1 MHINHWLRITLFV
14 TIFLSPAMMKAQ
26 TAACK
31 DTAEHR
37 RLAEA
42 MWAATA
48 GDNPEKVYKAAQT
61 FQKHADEEGDLEG
74 HYNAWMC
81 GVAFNLDRVNI
92 HDAYHIAVALKNDL
106 KNITG
111 GREEQYLGPCMMG
124 QVYNICGNVPAAIKE
139 FEEAINLIK
148 GTRYEKTTLYSLY
161 MALAHLTLSS
171 DPDQSMRWIE
181 EEIKVLNQHK
191 QWPVYTKAIAAAY
204 AIKAIIYF
212 KKKDY
217 DNFRYWHEKA
227 VSVSNDKIDG
237 YTGVFMTYANI
248 YKKAVDGHLKEALA
262 AADSV
267 QSVKERYNLKCN
279 LYLYAGDKDQ
289 AFNTQREWMLL
300 NDSVTGAMMAENVVQ
315 SEEEIRIMKDQQ
327 ETTRIAI
334 VILIICIILAILFIA
349 LMFINI
355 RTRRRYN
362 KQLKEKNEEL
372 GVAYKKVTV
381 ADEMKSEFIRNVS
394 HEIRTPLNIINGF
407 SEVLTNEEY
416 TFEPLERHGI
426 AVAIGQ
432 NTRKITSLVNKML
445 ALANDSSKDL
455 LKDVE
460 ETNAVSICQQA
471 LSNMPETDS
480 EKIKVVFDDQTGGD
494 TMLTTNSDS
503 LLQMLGY
510 LLENA
515 VKFTDQGQI
524 TLMVKNGEQ
533 DGKRLMQFF
542 VEDTGCGIPADKI
555 DKIFERFMKVD
566 EFKEGLGL
574 GLAYCHETAIKLG
587 GSLVLDHTSD
597 QGTTFLL
604 SLPKTTNNN

>member
-1 MHINHWLRITLFV
+1 MQINHWLRITLFV
-14 TIFLSPAMMKAQ
+14 TILLSPSIMKAQ

-37 RLAEA
+37 RLAET
-42 MWAATA
+42 MWELAKYN
-48 GDNPEKVYKAAQT
+48 DPDKVYAAAQA

-81 GVAFNLDRVNI
+81 GVAYNLDRVNI

-106 KNITG
+106 KNETG
-111 GREEQYLGPCMMG
+111 GEEEQYLGPCMMG
-124 QVYNICGNVPAAIKE
+124 QVYNICGNIPAAIKE
-139 FEEAINLIK
+139 FEEAISLIK

-161 MALAHLTLSS
+161 MGLAHLTLSS
-171 DPDQSMRWIE
+171 DPDQSLHWIE
-181 EEIKVLNQHK
+181 EEIKILNQHK
-191 QWPVYTKAIAAAY
+191 DWPVYNKAIAAAY

-217 DNFRYWHEKA
+217 DTFRDWYEQA
-227 VSVSNDKIDG
+227 LSVNQGRTDG
-237 YTGVFMTYANI
+237 YTGVFMSYANI
-248 YKKAVDGHLKEALA
+248 YKKAVDGHLDEALA

-267 QSVKERYNLKCN
+267 QSVKERYNIKCN

-300 NDSVTGAMMAENVVQ
+300 NDSVTGAMMAENIQQ
-315 SEEEIRIMKDQQ
+315 SEQEIRIMRDQQ
-327 ETTRIAI
+327 KTTRLAI
-334 VILIICIILAILFIA
+334 IILIISIVLAVLFIV
-349 LMFINI
+349 LMFISI
-355 RTRRRYN
+355 RSRRRYN
-362 KQLKEKNEEL
+362 QQLKEKNEEL
-372 GVAYKKVTV
+372 RTAYQKVTV
-381 ADEMKSEFIRNVS
+381 ADKMKGEFIRNVS

-426 AVAIGQ
+426 AVAISQ
-432 NTRKITSLVNKML
+432 NTHKITSLVNKML
-445 ALANDSSKDL
+445 ALANDSSRDL

-480 EKIKVVFDDQTGGD
+480 DKVKIVFIDQTDGD
-494 TMLTTNSDS
+494 AMLTTNSDS
-503 LLQMLGY
+503 LLQMLSY
-510 LLENA
+510 ILENA
-515 VKFTDQGQI
+515 VKFTEQGHI
-524 TLMVKNGEQ
+524 TLMVKNGEK
-533 DGKRLMQFF
+533 DGKRQMQFF

-574 GLAYCHETAIKLG
+574 GLAYCYETATKLG

-597 QGTTFLL
+597 QGTSFLL
-604 SLPKTTNNN
+604 SLPKTLE

>member
-1 MHINHWLRITLFV
+1 MQINHWLRITLFV
-14 TIFLSPAMMKAQ
+14 AILLSPSMMKAQ

-42 MWAATA
+42 MWAATG
-48 GDNPEKVYKAAQT
+48 GDDPEKVYTAAMT
-61 FQKHADEEGDLEG
+61 FQKHTDEEGDLEG

-81 GVAFNLDRVNI
+81 GVAYNLDRVNI
-92 HDAYHIAVALKNDL
+92 RDAYHIAVALKNDL

-111 GREEQYLGPCMMG
+111 GKDEQYLGPCMMG

-139 FEEAINLIK
+139 FEEAISLIK
-148 GTRYEKTTLYSLY
+148 GTRYEETTLYSLY
-161 MALAHLTLSS
+161 MGLAHLTLASN
-171 DPDQSMRWIE
+171 PDQSLNWIE
-181 EEIKVLNQHK
+181 EEIKILNQHK
-191 QWPVYTKAIAAAY
+191 DWPVYNKAIAAAY

-217 DNFRYWHEKA
+217 DTFHHWYEQA
-227 VSVSNDKIDG
+227 LSVNQGRTDG
-237 YTGVFMTYANI
+237 YTGVFMSYADI
-248 YKKAVDGHLKEALA
+248 YKKALDGHLEEALA

-267 QSVKERYNLKCN
+267 QSVKERYNIKCN

-300 NDSVTGAMMAENVVQ
+300 NDSVTGEMMAENIVQ
-315 SEEEIRIMKDQQ
+315 SEEEMRIMRDQQ
-327 ETTRIAI
+327 KTTRVAI
-334 VILIICIILAILFIA
+334 IILIISVVLAVLFIL
-349 LMFINI
+349 LMFISI

-362 KQLKEKNEEL
+362 QQLKEKNEEL
-372 GVAYKKVTV
+372 RTAYQKVTA
-381 ADEMKSEFIRNVS
+381 ADKMKGEFIRNVS

-407 SEVLTNEEY
+407 TEVLTNEEY

-426 AVAIGQ
+426 AVAISQ
-432 NTRKITSLVNKML
+432 NTHKITSLVNKML
-445 ALANDSSKDL
+445 ALANDSSRYL

-471 LSNMPETDS
+471 ITNMPETDS
-480 EKIKVVFDDQTGGD
+480 DKIKVVFIDQTDGD
-494 TMLTTNSDS
+494 SMLVTHSDS

-510 LLENA
+510 ILENA
-515 VKFTDQGQI
+515 VKFTEQGHI
-524 TLMVKNGEQ
+524 TLMVKNGEK
-533 DGKRLMQFF
+533 DGKKQMQFF

-574 GLAYCHETAIKLG
+574 GLAYCYETAIKLG
-587 GSLVLDHTSD
+587 GSLVLEQTSD

-604 SLPKTTNNN
+604 SLPKTIK